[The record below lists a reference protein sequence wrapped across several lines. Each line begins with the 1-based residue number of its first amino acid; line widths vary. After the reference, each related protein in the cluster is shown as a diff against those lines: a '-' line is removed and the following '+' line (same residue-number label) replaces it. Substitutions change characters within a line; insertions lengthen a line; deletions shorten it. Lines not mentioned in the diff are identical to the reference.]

1 MTFPDWQAL
10 ALDIVLHSD
19 ERWQA
24 QRDRIAQA
32 LNQAW
37 SDGRR
42 YQAQASTRES
52 ERRPAR
58 MPEEGISREQASRP
72 CTACGLPYCLSPSE
86 HRLGEWSPT
95 EGF

>member
-1 MTFPDWQAL
+1 MTYPDWQAL

-19 ERWQA
+19 ERWQDH
-24 QRDRIAQA
+24 RDRIAQA

-52 ERRPAR
+52 DRRPAR
-58 MPEEGISREQASRP
+58 MPEEG
-72 CTACGLPYCLSPSE
+72 
-86 HRLGEWSPT
+86 WNPT